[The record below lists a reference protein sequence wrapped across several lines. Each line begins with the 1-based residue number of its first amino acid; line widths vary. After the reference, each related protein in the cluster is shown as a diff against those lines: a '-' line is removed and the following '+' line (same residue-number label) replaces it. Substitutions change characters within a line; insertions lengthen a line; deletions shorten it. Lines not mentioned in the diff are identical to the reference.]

1 MQHSKG
7 ITVGTYT
14 IKTKKKVNA
23 LPICPT
29 CKNCK
34 DRSICS
40 NRKKLTKCSICK
52 NCSNAAECD
61 IFYISSCSKAILN
74 LGRSPQTGKEIKKT
88 FTGKTQ
94 DEALYKLYQF
104 KDNVKRNGLPKN
116 ILQKT
121 MVTIYTLGCQM
132 EEIKK
137 SRGKIGTNAYLSSFN
152 LFPSISHNGVSIFL
166 SSNIASFIA
175 S

>member
-14 IKTKKKVNA
+14 IKTKKKVNS

-61 IFYISSCSKAILN
+61 IFYGIA
-74 LGRSPQTGKEIKKT
+74 
-88 FTGKTQ
+88 
-94 DEALYKLYQF
+94 
-104 KDNVKRNGLPKN
+104 N
-116 ILQKT
+116 ILS
-121 MVTIYTLGCQM
+121 
-132 EEIKK
+132 E
-137 SRGKIGTNAYLSSFN
+137 
-152 LFPSISHNGVSIFL
+152 H
-166 SSNIASFIA
+166 
-175 S
+175 